1 MEGMKKAGKEVHY
14 LFYKDGI
21 HTFHL
26 FNQRKIG
33 LQLMLDMCAFI
44 HGHYQNTLDLLE
56 PSNIYIYIY
65 IF

>member
-1 MEGMKKAGKEVHY
+1 VHY